1 MYYGAPV
8 DGQILAAGDIDGDGD
23 LDLAVSF
30 SAMDWGDYT
39 YSSRVKIFIN
49 NSAPPTNTDGTL
61 TAAPG
66 VIEPVGLP
74 ASADTVGEAVNVF
87 DFTLRDGGGGD
98 NVALG
103 VSSLVVHTSGTGDFS
118 KVTWRLSGDDVS
130 NVIGAY
136 SAATNTITFAGLNI
150 SVNDGGAETY
160 TINAYY
166 NDTAGLAEGQ
176 TYVLPST
183 AIRTSP
189 PSLARACRRGRRRSP
204 MVQVPRSSSM
214 RCPLPPTSPRR

>member
-1 MYYGAPV
+1 MVTAETFTFTATMAQADWAPNYKCFQLQRCPCHFLLLTLMVTAILMAWDKATDQQWQRLFADSGLTFHDVSFMYYGAPV

-49 NSAPPTNTDGTL
+49 NSAPPTSTDGTL

-98 NVALG
+98 NVAWG
-103 VSSLVVHTSGTGDFS
+103 SAVWWSTPRVQATS
-118 KVTWRLSGDDVS
+118 
-130 NVIGAY
+130 A
-136 SAATNTITFAGLNI
+136 
-150 SVNDGGAETY
+150 
-160 TINAYY
+160 
-166 NDTAGLAEGQ
+166 
-176 TYVLPST
+176 
-183 AIRTSP
+183 
-189 PSLARACRRGRRRSP
+189 RSP
-204 MVQVPRSSSM
+204 GA
-214 RCPLPPTSPRR
+214 